1 MSHPSHANEVNLS
14 SRFYLQVL
22 LFLFKKITLHEAS
35 SSTRIS
41 LAAIPSLN
49 GFVLIITLS
58 IFRYTFRSIYNPT
71 AWRWVFHLW
80 QTRCIFVHVPPI
92 LPVGRPAPP
101 ASDTEVPET
110 ASPSIRNGAKVEVRA
125 EAGADTRATTN
136 TGAEAGSRRP
146 VLPPIAM
153 SITADQD
160 PSSSSST
167 NASVNHTCPPRVRPT
182 SSHWAWVPFVDMTN
196 CQYLPSQAASYTAYD
211 AATDA
216 VVMPA
221 TQNYGP
227 GDQVFENYGWTN
239 HAYLV
244 SHGFFLR
251 GNSHGD
257 DKLLLPPLI
266 LAAAV
271 AQSSAKHAL
280 LAALFAPIMD
290 DEEGSVDGDDDVV
303 AGVEGSSSAAGAAT
317 AGNSGGGGVLP
328 SQWTPSV
335 GPSRYGPDPF
345 TLAVVLVVDCLQDRV
360 SSNDGSSSDSND
372 SSSGNRSSSSNETNR
387 NGESKTALDL
397 DCDASSF
404 AAKVGLAG
412 CRASVQ
418 PSSVNAKAR
427 AELLA
432 AVSALH
438 STNND
443 SCSTS
448 KSDRSDCGSKISG
461 SSDGNGTTVGRYR
474 SMALHA
480 LARRVAAASALLP
493 GGSADDDDALLN
505 ADFRHRNTAA
515 AEGSTASAAA
525 ASANENTTAVPLSQ
539 SPGAVAP
546 AGRGAAAA
554 GKGSHRPLR
563 CHQRMAIEFRCS
575 QKHLAKALVARC
587 LQAADAADADASASS
602 AAVDADASAVADSA
616 RQDRED
622 TAVTERTGRAAL
634 AARNAEHAV
643 LAAAAAEDEL
653 RAEAAAAA
661 QTRREAEASLLNT
674 QHTWPA
680 V

>member
-1 MSHPSHANEVNLS
+1 MLMKLILVRVFIFKSCFFFLKKSLYMKHPLL
-14 SRFYLQVL
+14 RGYLL
-22 LFLFKKITLHEAS
+22 PLFLLSLVSFS
-35 SSTRIS
+35 S
-41 LAAIPSLN
+41 LLP
-49 GFVLIITLS
+49 

-372 SSSGNRSSSSNETNR
+372 SSSGNRSSGSSSNETNR

-461 SSDGNGTTVGRYR
+461 SSNGKVSFDGRYR